1 MFGWFAC
8 FNRGTER
15 CYSIRDVQRGGSVE
29 SSVAGAIIEANVWS
43 MAFASG
49 LLFLAAEML
58 VLFRQECV

>member
-1 MFGWFAC
+1 MHVLIAVRNAVTQSVMF
-8 FNRGTER
+8 RG
-15 CYSIRDVQRGGSVE
+15 DSVE

-43 MAFASG
+43 MAFASC